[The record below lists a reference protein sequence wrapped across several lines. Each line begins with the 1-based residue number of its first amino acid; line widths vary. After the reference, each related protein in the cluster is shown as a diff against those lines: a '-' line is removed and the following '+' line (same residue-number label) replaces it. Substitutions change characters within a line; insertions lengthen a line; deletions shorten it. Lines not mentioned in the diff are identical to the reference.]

1 MMMSKGI
8 KMTPNWT
15 QRDKARELYRT
26 LGSIKR
32 AARQMKCSKAEIK
45 KLLGQDWLNSI
56 RNAQLT
62 ERNNRRGAVRQQTA
76 FIKTTPRATPKA
88 QQGRSHYQNE
98 SSGTIHTNVRTD
110 QKPQNKERVFSTNKG
125 AFEVMDAAAWGRVLI
140 PVEDPRFRTV
150 TSEDVKGIKLIDDF
164 PRIPPELWTRWIDLC
179 FHLSIEGA
187 PSRYSSNRELEV
199 QVLLC
204 RKREDLTQWRI
215 LVPMQEVSGASVSAE
230 VKDCIDIATGE
241 KFDYFPP
248 QGWLHV
254 GSSHS
259 HNTMDAFF
267 SSTDD
272 GSELSVPGLHIV
284 VGRINKKA
292 NTYTQKS
299 SIVLRKLRKH
309 VDFHDVVDATPIE
322 DVTFHED
329 VLAYVSVASWQSMFP
344 TMSWGGPAYPKDDTP
359 ETTRITSTALQDS
372 EDSTDDAARWR
383 RFWKAVDN
391 NERDD
396 AITEFNQLHDTVEA
410 KNVPSAAEL
419 LDDDTDDASDGTNTT
434 NDMGSDSEPSQIQ
447 PGS

>member
-1 MMMSKGI
+1 MMMMMSKGT

-15 QRDKARELYRT
+15 QRAKARELYRT

-45 KLLGQDWLNSI
+45 KLLGQDWLDSI

-62 ERNNRRGAVRQQTA
+62 ERNNRRGAAKQKA
-76 FIKTTPRATPKA
+76 PIIKTTTKP
-88 QQGRSHYQNE
+88 QQGRSHYSNE
-98 SSGTIHTNVRTD
+98 SSGTIHTNVRKD
-110 QKPQNKERVFSTNKG
+110 QKPQKKERVFTTNKG
-125 AFEVMDAAAWGRVLI
+125 TFEVVDAAAWGQVLV

-150 TSEDVKGIKLIDDF
+150 TSEDVKGIKLVDDF

-187 PSRYSSNRELEV
+187 PSKYSSNRELEV

-204 RKREDLTQWRI
+204 RKRDDLTKWRI

-248 QGWLHV
+248 QNWLHV

-259 HNTMDAFF
+259 HNTMEAFF
-267 SSTDD
+267 SGTDD
-272 GSELSVPGLHIV
+272 SSELSVPGLHIV

-329 VLAYVSVASWQSMFP
+329 VLDYVSVASWQNMFP
-344 TMSWGGPAYPKDDTP
+344 TMTWAGPSYDSQPTIRMKNIGPDY
-359 ETTRITSTALQDS
+359 S
-372 EDSTDDAARWR
+372 EDSEDDAARWR
-383 RFWKAVDN
+383 RFWNAVDN
-391 NERDD
+391 NDRDD
-396 AITEFNQLHDTVEA
+396 AITKFNQLHDTVET
-410 KNVPSAAEL
+410 KNAPSAAEL
-419 LDDDTDDASDGTNTT
+419 LDDTDDVTNTDPGT
-434 NDMGSDSEPSQIQ
+434 SETQ
-447 PGS
+447 PGPQ